1 MNFNPH
7 ITQSVITG
15 IALLSALLIVLI
27 VWRAQ
32 WMSKTKRSL
41 IILLRLFIVGILVII
56 MLNPVRELDTK
67 HKAPP
72 KKNLVLLD
80 HSTSMN
86 IGNNA
91 TRWEQMMNDV
101 LPLMDEEFENPVE
114 WLLFD
119 SLCLSL
125 DSLET
130 WNKKQ
135 ASGTSTHLMRSI
147 EDLLQQ
153 ANNQQVSNLIIC
165 SDGQTQDKNRLGAAI
180 AAARSHGTAISVMGY
195 GKKTALRNASIDNV
209 DVAVNASPNEKL
221 NVNAVLNFNGV
232 QGEAFSV
239 QLWQN
244 KKLIDET
251 KSVACDGNKHVA
263 LHLKTGVKSAN
274 YELRLKPFKDE
285 ISVID
290 NQCSFHVNVSDPR
303 IRVLYMEGTNA
314 NYQKTGGGYWPAY
327 RYIEQACNETGKIDV
342 DPYVVDRQS
351 AVGGEIYHVKS
362 HKKGYPKT
370 REELFT
376 YDVVICSDINRT
388 IFSDAQLKWT
398 RELIEKNGG
407 GFCMIGGNTSF
418 GSGGWDKTVLEK
430 MIPVD
435 MSGYQRGYTSR
446 TIYPTIPTENLKHPI
461 WQLSDQ
467 AEQNNKIIKNHPPFH
482 GTNYV
487 QRAKPGASILAYW
500 KNNKNMP
507 LICIQSYGKGRSMA
521 FTSDAAGGWGEG
533 YQDKWGPNRR
543 GNKYYRKFWA
553 NTVLWLAENSL
564 RNKSKDLLVSTNR
577 ISYFSNTPIEIR
589 AHLHDKE
596 SIYQVQAQLLEEK
609 WGSIQLHSIGNG
621 VYKGYWQIPQNYAF
635 NKASF
640 MVKAIHPE
648 TKKELSHSVQVNII
662 PANNEFA
669 QPNPDFKV
677 LKKLMAMT
685 GGKNI
690 KTADELEVLLNDS
703 VLKASEKSRKA
714 TLPLWN
720 NWYLF
725 ALMIFLWTSEWSIRK
740 WG

>member
-7 ITQSVITG
+7 IAQSVITG
-15 IALLSALLIVLI
+15 IAILSALLIVLI
-27 VWRAQ
+27 VWRAH
-32 WMSKTKRSL
+32 WMSKTKCAL
-41 IILLRLFIVGILVII
+41 IILLRLFIVAILVII
-56 MLNPVRELDTK
+56 MLNPVRELDTNQ
-67 HKAPP
+67 KAIPN
-72 KKNLVLLD
+72 KNLVLLD

-86 IGNNA
+86 IGSNA
-91 TRWEQMMNDV
+91 TRWEQMMSDV
-101 LPLMDEEFENPVE
+101 LPLMDEKFKTPVE
-114 WLLFD
+114 WVLFD

-125 DSLET
+125 DSLDT

-135 ASGTSTHLMRSI
+135 ASGTSTCLMKSI

-153 ANNQQVSNLIIC
+153 ANNKQVSNLIVC

-180 AAARSHGTAISVMGY
+180 AAARSKGTAISVMGY
-195 GKKTALRNASIDNV
+195 GKKTSLRNASIDNV

-221 NVNAVLNFNGV
+221 NVNAILNFNGV
-232 QGEAFSV
+232 KGEAFSV

-244 KKLIDET
+244 KKLIDEA

-263 LHLKTGVKSAN
+263 LKLKTGVKSAN

-285 ISVID
+285 ISIID
-290 NQCSFHVNVSDPR
+290 NKCSFHVNVSDPR

-314 NYQKTGGGYWPAY
+314 NYPKPGGGGWPAY
-327 RYIEQACNETGKIDV
+327 RYIEQACDETGKIDV
-342 DPYVVDRQS
+342 DPYVVDRQL
-351 AVGGEIYHVKS
+351 AVGGKIYHART

-370 REELFT
+370 KEELFT
-376 YDVVICSDINRT
+376 YDVIICSDINRT

-435 MSGYQRGYTSR
+435 MSGFQRGYTNGY
-446 TIYPTIPTENLKHPI
+446 IHPTIPPENLNHPI
-461 WQLSDQ
+461 WQLGYST
-467 AEQNNKIIKNHPPFH
+467 EKNKDILKSHPPFH
-482 GTNYV
+482 GTNFV
-487 QRAKPGASILAYW
+487 QRAKPGARILAYW
-500 KNNKNMP
+500 KDNKNMP
-507 LICIQSYGKGRSMA
+507 LICVQSYGKGRSMA

-564 RNKSKDLLVSTNR
+564 RTKSKTLLASTNR
-577 ISYFSNTPIEIR
+577 ISYFTNTPIEIR
-589 AHLHDKE
+589 AQLHDKE
-596 SIYQVQAQLLEEK
+596 TIYKVQAQLTEEK
-609 WGSIQLHSIGNG
+609 WGTIQLHNVGNG
-621 VYKGYWQIPQNYAF
+621 EYKAYWQIPQNYAF

-640 MVKAIHPE
+640 IVKAIHPE
-648 TKKELSHSVQVNII
+648 TKKEFSCSVHVNVI
-662 PANNEFA
+662 PTNNEFA
-669 QPNPDFKV
+669 QPNPDFKI
-677 LKKLMAMT
+677 LKKLMMMT

-690 KTADELEVLLNDS
+690 KTTDELEALLNNSALNSS
-703 VLKASEKSRKA
+703 VESKKA
-714 TLPLWN
+714 TVPIWN
-720 NWYLF
+720 SWYLF
-725 ALMIFLWTSEWSIRK
+725 ALLLFLWTVEWSIRK